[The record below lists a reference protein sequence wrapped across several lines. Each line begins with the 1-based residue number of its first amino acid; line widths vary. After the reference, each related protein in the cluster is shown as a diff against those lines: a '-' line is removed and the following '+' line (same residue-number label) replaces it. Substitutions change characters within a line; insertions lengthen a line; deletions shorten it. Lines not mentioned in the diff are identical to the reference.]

1 MASEEAVEVGCSC
14 RFCSRFDK
22 YVPEEETLPIIDIDA
37 NWQRVSLD
45 AVMATICSMPA
56 LGLIATPYFL
66 YWYSYRPRLL
76 LLHGPLDVLNEVLL
90 WLFLLWIGYSSI
102 SDGSNYYDLLKSGY
116 PQVAFESLQVNVIF
130 DACATGAVLLWRILQ
145 VHAIEVSG
153 HVRRHKREA
162 RELLEENESA
172 RRILGTLQGKSPYN
186 RFFRKGQS
194 ACPAERMSK
203 PREKNCTVVEQIV
216 IILSTLSMMLGM
228 TFFKLQIDGRVS
240 EALGDPL
247 APMVLGAV
255 LTVIMSTKCWYS
267 FIAGVLN
274 TSRSFSDNTNQMLLF
289 TALTKKHHHAPSA
302 HMWSMANL
310 RSLTEI
316 LAPQPPQGCYSACG
330 VVECSHDVTDE
341 LSTSAVEPE
350 RPVSREKPR
359 ERIRESL
366 RADGLSL
373 DLLDHTDVQAW
384 WELRRYIQVDFVDE
398 SAIMD
403 SCVAMTAILLAS
415 LGVGGVLD
423 WLVNRDL
430 FSKGFLLL
438 VVLACAL
445 SFAMHRGLEACIAIN
460 SLLQRDARVL
470 SDAALEVLM
479 HEKTAPSA
487 SDTSN
492 TNGSN
497 LVSAD
502 LLLALQ
508 RKVEA
513 FDDQQRIFGI
523 PITAQLRNGWL
534 ASLLLALLP
543 TAWKLLKPWLM
554 RIQLDSVEDKLDL
567 QQFQWLAWVDILKN
581 FTTLK

>member
-1 MASEEAVEVGCSC
+1 MEVGCSC

-373 DLLDHTDVQAW
+373 DLLDHTDVQAVWVPFLSPANRLFSPGFFSLFEVHDPWVYVILGVKKWSPQAW

-423 WLVNRDL
+423 WLLAANFQL
-430 FSKGFLLL
+430 SQIFS
-438 VVLACAL
+438 L
-445 SFAMHRGLEACIAIN
+445 SRPT
-460 SLLQRDARVL
+460 SQRV
-470 SDAALEVLM
+470 
-479 HEKTAPSA
+479 TA
-487 SDTSN
+487 
-492 TNGSN
+492 
-497 LVSAD
+497 
-502 LLLALQ
+502 
-508 RKVEA
+508 
-513 FDDQQRIFGI
+513 
-523 PITAQLRNGWL
+523 
-534 ASLLLALLP
+534 
-543 TAWKLLKPWLM
+543 
-554 RIQLDSVEDKLDL
+554 
-567 QQFQWLAWVDILKN
+567 
-581 FTTLK
+581 